1 MKRVFIDLVVVPLS
15 GRQAILKDK
24 NGRIKLF
31 LKSPPEGGKAN
42 CELVKYIAGILGLVQ
57 QDVSIVNGA
66 TSRKKRIA
74 VATPLTLEVVLQ
86 LLGIENQIKLL

>member
-66 TSRKKRIA
+66 TSRKKDSGCNSVDFRSSVTVI
-74 VATPLTLEVVLQ
+74 
-86 LLGIENQIKLL
+86 GY